1 MTVSKVRHDG
11 NEVVRMNTKSR
22 VAVFVIVVMLA
33 VAACA
38 SIYSTIVKYQ
48 NIPFP
53 YDSAGHAYEGL
64 RIAED
69 LKAGGIISFIADTY
83 RQAFWPFFHSWVLA
97 PFFILFG
104 NTYSTARAV
113 SLLCFMIFVPA
124 VYFTAAEMD
133 EKRGHWVGL
142 IVVCLALTS
151 LPLLVLSAMSMS
163 EIPGLMMTFLTFLF
177 YLKALRSGK
186 SFLYVCAGVFMSL
199 TFFTKWHHG
208 VFVIAAIFITQLTY
222 TKKLFC
228 RTNYSLFLPFILI
241 MTGWFIYPR
250 HLSSFYFATTF
261 QPHYYKFLSLENF
274 LFYPNSFL
282 HTYNASVIVAV
293 VITVCFIFSLKN
305 IKDPKVRLLAIQIF
319 FGLILMTIKLDKR
332 DRYIVTM
339 VPSVWILGSTQFVDI
354 VHRFKS
360 RITDNRIRLSLLF
373 VMISGILAISF
384 LRIPELYKKYPNS
397 LVKYNYYSDERPAKA
412 YEYISENTDDHDH
425 IAVFG
430 TWDSYNSLHSTTIR
444 WNIEVRR
451 SNNLLL
457 WKNKEGKAYYYFL
470 QLLKTRDGKAFRNFM
485 DFLENKDVVVTE
497 YNLLS
502 FMKALDKSAYQD
514 LRSVETINPF
524 ADKIANLNSIDRRVT
539 CLITVYESG
548 EKYINSYADQFFSAQ
563 NEWREVK
570 RRVFDDLGITIII
583 YERAGLSA
591 A

>member
-1 MTVSKVRHDG
+1 MKGPEVRHTGKDIAP
-11 NEVVRMNTKSR
+11 MNTKSR
-22 VAVFVIVVMLA
+22 VAVILIVVVLT
-33 VAACA
+33 VASCA

-97 PFFILFG
+97 PVFIIFG
-104 NTYSTARAV
+104 NTYSTARIV
-113 SLLCFMIFVPA
+113 SMLCFMIFIPA
-124 VYFTAAEMD
+124 LYFTAVEMD

-177 YLKALRSGK
+177 YMKALRSGK
-186 SFLYVCAGVFMSL
+186 SFLYVCAGVLMSL

-241 MTGWFIYPR
+241 MAGWFIYPR

-282 HTYNASVIVAV
+282 RTYNASVIVAV
-293 VITVCFIFSLKN
+293 VITVCFIISLKN
-305 IKDPKVRLLAIQIF
+305 IKDPRVRLLAIQIF

-339 VPSVWILGSTQFVDI
+339 VPSVWILGATQLVDI
-354 VHRFKS
+354 IHRFKS
-360 RITDNRIRLSLLF
+360 RITDSRIKFSLAF

-384 LRIPELYKKYPNS
+384 LRIPEVYKKYPNS
-397 LVKYNYYSDERPAKA
+397 LVKYNFHSDERPGKA
-412 YEYISENTDDHDH
+412 YEFIAENTDDHDH

-444 WNIEVRR
+444 WNMEARR
-451 SNNLLL
+451 ANNLLL
-457 WKNKEGKAYYYFL
+457 WESKEEKANRYL
-470 QLLKTRDGKAFRNFM
+470 RQLLKNRDRAVFRNFM
-485 DFLENKDVVVTE
+485 NFLENKDVIVTE

-502 FMKALDKSAYQD
+502 FMKALDKQAYQD
-514 LRSVETINPF
+514 FRRVKSINPF
-524 ADKIANLNSIDRRVT
+524 ADKIADLNSIDKSVT

-548 EKYINSYADQFFSAQ
+548 ENNINSYADRFFSTQ
-563 NEWREVK
+563 NEWKEVK
-570 RRVFDDLGITIII
+570 RRVFDDMGITIII

>member
-1 MTVSKVRHDG
+1 MKNRTI
-11 NEVVRMNTKSR
+11 
-22 VAVFVIVVMLA
+22 VFLIVIVLA
-33 VAACA
+33 IAACA

-83 RQAFWPFFHSWVLA
+83 RQAFWPFFHSWTLA
-97 PFFILFG
+97 PAFIIFG
-104 NTYSTARAV
+104 STYSTARAV
-113 SLLCFMIFVPA
+113 SMLCFMIFIAA

-133 EKRGHWVGL
+133 ETRGHWVGL

-163 EIPGLMMTFLTFLF
+163 EIPGLMMTFLTLLF

-228 RTNYSLFLPFILI
+228 RTNYSLLLPFVLI
-241 MTGWFIYPR
+241 MAGWFIYPR

-282 HTYNASVIVAV
+282 HTYNASLIVAV
-293 VITVCFIFSLKN
+293 VITVCFIISLKN
-305 IKDPKVRLLAIQIF
+305 IKDPRVRLLAIQIF

-339 VPSVWILGSTQFVDI
+339 VPSVWILGATQLVDI

-360 RITDNRIRLSLLF
+360 RITDNRIKFSLAFIL
-373 VMISGILAISF
+373 ISGILAMSF
-384 LRIPELYKKYPNS
+384 LKIPEVYKKYPNS
-397 LVKYNYYSDERPAKA
+397 LVNYNFHSDEKPGKA
-412 YEYISENTDDHDH
+412 YEFISENVDDHNH

-430 TWDSYNSLHSTTIR
+430 TWDSFNSLHSTTIR

-451 SNNLLL
+451 ANEISL
-457 WKNKEGKAYYYFL
+457 WENKEEKAYHYFR
-470 QLLKTRDGKAFRNFM
+470 QLLKNRDRAAFHNFM
-485 DFLENKDVVVTE
+485 DFLESKDVIVTE

-502 FMKALDKSAYQD
+502 FMKALDKQAYQD
-514 LRSVETINPF
+514 FRSVRSINPF
-524 ADKIANLNSIDRRVT
+524 TDKISDLNSIDSRVT

-548 EKYINSYADQFFSAQ
+548 EKYINSYVDQFFSGQ
-563 NEWREVK
+563 REWREAK
-570 RRVFDDLGITIII
+570 RRVFDDLGITITI
-583 YERAGLSA
+583 YERAGLPA